1 MPKASMARRRPPPTS
16 QRIRESSGGREAES
30 APNPET
36 QRSGRPPIPLEVRR
50 IEIVKDR
57 ICDLK
62 IHTAELVDQV
72 DEAVQADPHVIVDV
86 DLEVALDCGDRR
98 LRPAELVCRA
108 DLANSLPAN
117 RDPQVAWDR
126 EQGRLFGARINTH
139 QDHRLG
145 IEPIRRKLGVVVRSQ
160 QQDGEWLSR
169 DADRVQVWDRRRT
182 GRRVRGGLK
191 DRQEIRA
198 QATKTGEQETENDN
212 QGTSHTSVRPSTR
225 ATLERGQKPVL
236 RPFAALLAR

>member
-1 MPKASMARRRPPPTS
+1 DKYRTYVM
-16 QRIRESSGGREAES
+16 
-30 APNPET
+30 
-36 QRSGRPPIPLEVRR
+36 
-50 IEIVKDR
+50 
-57 ICDLK
+57 K
-62 IHTAELVDQV
+62 IHTAEPVNQV
-72 DEAVQADPHVIVDV
+72 DEALKAEQQIIVDV
-86 DLEVALDCGDRR
+86 DLEVALDRGDRR
-98 LRPAELVCRA
+98 LRPAGLVCRA
-108 DLANSLPAN
+108 DLANSLTGN

-145 IEPIRRKLGVVVRSQ
+145 IEPIRRKLGVVVGSQ

-182 GRRVRGGLK
+182 GRRVRGGVK

-198 QATKTGEQETENDN
+198 QATKTGEQETENHPP
-212 QGTSHTSVRPSTR
+212 GTSHTSVWPSTR

-236 RPFAALLAR
+236 